1 MSTFLEWLIA
11 LDPIARDAVMLF
23 MGVGVLIWVNRLH
36 TKQEKA
42 NYRYNQLDKIVFA
55 MQRREDDE
63 PLIVESRN
71 SEGDYGLNRS
81 IPKKYRTKATP

>member
-23 MGVGVLIWVNRLH
+23 MGIGVVIWVNRLH
-36 TKQEKA
+36 TKAEKA
-42 NYRYNQLDKIVFA
+42 NYRYNQLDFA

-81 IPKKYRTKATP
+81 IPKKYRSQEK